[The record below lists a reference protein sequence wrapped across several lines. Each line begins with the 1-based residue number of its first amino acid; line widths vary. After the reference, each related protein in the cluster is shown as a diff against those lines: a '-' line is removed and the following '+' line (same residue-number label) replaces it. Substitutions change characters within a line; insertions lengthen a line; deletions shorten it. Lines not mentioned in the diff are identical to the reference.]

1 MNVKADANLTTVE
14 RTHGYVASEHTTDG
28 DLRSSRENEREFT
41 VPSPTTAMVVEPYAP
56 TVLETFKS
64 SESHGAPDFGFCNA
78 NSLPKRH
85 NLRDL
90 ILLDNRSTVD
100 IFCNKRISMFQIKM

>member
-1 MNVKADANLTTVE
+1 MNVKADANLTTIK
-14 RTHGYVASEHTTDG
+14 RTRGYVALEYKTDG

-41 VPSPTTAMVVEPYAP
+41 VPSPMTATAVEPYAP
-56 TVLETFKS
+56 TVLETFKP

-90 ILLDNRSTVD
+90 ILLDNQSSATRGCS
-100 IFCNKRISMFQIKM
+100 RISMFQIKM